1 MNVFDVLA
9 FLKEGGRIMNRTK
22 ANLMKWGLVVS
33 VVGVVMLHQTQVI
46 SSQIN
51 HLALAV
57 LLGLVGYLLV
67 FKKFYFLSSQIAGHS
82 DQYNQAEVKWG
93 KIAGGCRLLY
103 CADQFDFGLC
113 VSATE
118 KSHQKKSL
126 TETGLLCS

>member
-93 KIAGGCRLLY
+93 KIAGGVAFFIALINLI
-103 CADQFDFGLC
+103 FGLC

-118 KSHQKKSL
+118 KSHQKNL
-126 TETGLLCS
+126 

>member
-1 MNVFDVLA
+1 
-9 FLKEGGRIMNRTK
+9 MNRTK
-22 ANLMKWGLVVS
+22 ANLMKWGFVVS

-57 LLGLVGYLLV
+57 LWGLAGYLLV

-93 KIAGGCRLLY
+93 KIAGAVAFFIALINLILV
-103 CADQFDFGLC
+103 F
-113 VSATE
+113 V
-118 KSHQKKSL
+118 
-126 TETGLLCS
+126 